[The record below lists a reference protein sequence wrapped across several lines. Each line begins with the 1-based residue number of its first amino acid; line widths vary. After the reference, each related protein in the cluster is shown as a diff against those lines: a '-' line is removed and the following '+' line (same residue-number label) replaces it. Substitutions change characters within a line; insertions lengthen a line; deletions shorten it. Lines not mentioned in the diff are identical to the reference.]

1 MPHVIAERYQLDRE
15 IGRGGMGAVWLG
27 HDLVLDRAVALKQV
41 GLLPGSDHAD
51 LERVRREARVSAM
64 LNHPNVVGV
73 FDLVSEADRHWLVME
88 YVDCETLADR
98 IRREGS
104 LPPDVIAPIV
114 AQAAQALAAAHA
126 AGIVH
131 RDVKPS
137 NILVC
142 ADGTVKL
149 GDFGIARTSADPTL
163 TQTGLV
169 TGSPGYMAPE
179 VASGR
184 TAGAAADVWSIGAT
198 VYHALVGRPPYET
211 GENLMAALYRLVNED
226 PPRTELAGW
235 LEPLLLATMHRDP
248 AGRWTSQQV
257 ATFLERGTVAA
268 PVPVAA
274 SGVEEPPP
282 QLPPT
287 HPATLPVEPPS
298 EPPLAEATQLLPAPR
313 RRLVAPL
320 LAAVL
325 MLLGIVLATWLL
337 NRDPGSPGAATP
349 ADSGRSPTTS
359 PTASTPPVQRPTAAG
374 MEAFVSNY
382 LATVV
387 RDPVVAWTKLT
398 QNFQTASGG
407 YQKYIAW
414 WGGLEKATV
423 GSIEADPEDLTVTYD
438 VRYDWAKHEGK
449 GKLKHDETTLELT
462 FTNGQYL
469 IDYEQS

>member
-27 HDLVLDRAVALKQV
+27 RDLVLERAVALKQV
-41 GLLPGSDHAD
+41 GLLPGSDRAD
-51 LERVRREARVSAM
+51 VERVRREARVSAM

-73 FDLVSEADRHWLVME
+73 FDLVSEAERHWLVME
-88 YVDCETLADR
+88 YVDCVTLADR
-98 IRREGS
+98 IRGEGS
-104 LPPDVIAPIV
+104 LSPDTLAPII
-114 AQAAQALAAAHA
+114 AQAAQALAAAHS

-142 ADGTVKL
+142 PDGSVKL
-149 GDFGIARTSADPTL
+149 GDFGIARTTADPTL

-198 VYHALVGRPPYET
+198 VYHALVGRPPYDT

-226 PPRTELAGW
+226 PPRTEVAGW
-235 LEPLLLATMHRDP
+235 MEPLLLATMHRDP
-248 AGRWTSQQV
+248 AGRWTSAQV
-257 ATFLERGTVAA
+257 ASFLERRPAM
-268 PVPVAA
+268 VP
-274 SGVEEPPP
+274 SGPPAGPRPAGPRPAGPPP
-282 QLPPT
+282 AGPP
-287 HPATLPVEPPS
+287 PAGAPPS
-298 EPPLAEATQLLPAPR
+298 DATRVLPAPR
-313 RRLVAPL
+313 RRVVAPL
-320 LAAVL
+320 LAAG
-325 MLLGIVLATWLL
+325 LLLVGIVLAAWLL
-337 NRDPGSPGAATP
+337 NRDPGSSPGGASPT
-349 ADSGRSPTTS
+349 DSGRSPTTS
-359 PTASTPPVQRPTAAG
+359 APTVQRPTAAG
-374 MEAFVSNY
+374 METFVDNY

-398 QNFQTASGG
+398 SNFQTASGG

-423 GSIEADPEDLTVTYD
+423 RSIEADPEDLTVTYD
-438 VRYDWAKHEGK
+438 VRYDWARHEGK
-449 GKLKHDETTLELT
+449 GKLRKDETTLELT
-462 FTNGQYL
+462 FADGQYL

>member
-27 HDLVLDRAVALKQV
+27 RDLVLERAVALKQV

-51 LERVRREARVSAM
+51 VERVRREARVSAM

-73 FDLVSEADRHWLVME
+73 FDLVSEAERHWLVME
-88 YVDCETLADR
+88 YVECETLADR
-98 IRREGS
+98 IRSEGS
-104 LPPDVIAPIV
+104 LSPNALAPIV

-142 ADGTVKL
+142 ADGSVKL
-149 GDFGIARTSADPTL
+149 GDFGIARTSGDPTL

-184 TAGAAADVWSIGAT
+184 TAGAAADVWSLGAT

-235 LEPLLLATMHRDP
+235 LEPLLLASMHRDP
-248 AGRWTSQQV
+248 AGRWTAAQV
-257 ATFLERGTVAA
+257 AAFLEHGPAMVPSGPLPGGPPPWAA
-268 PVPVAA
+268 PPSA
-274 SGVEEPPP
+274 SPPD
-282 QLPPT
+282 
-287 HPATLPVEPPS
+287 V
-298 EPPLAEATQLLPAPR
+298 ATQVLPAPR
-313 RRLVAPL
+313 RRVAAPL
-320 LAAVL
+320 LAAA
-325 MLLGIVLATWLL
+325 LLVVGIALAAWLL
-337 NRDPGSPGAATP
+337 NRDPSSPSGATP

-359 PTASTPPVQRPTAAG
+359 APSVQRPTAAG
-374 MEAFVSNY
+374 MERFVSDY

-387 RDPVVAWTKLT
+387 RDPVVAWTRLT
-398 QNFQTASGG
+398 PNFQTASGG
-407 YQKYIAW
+407 YQRYIAW
-414 WGGLEKATV
+414 WGGLEKATLR
-423 GSIEADPEDLTVTYD
+423 SIEADPVDLTVAYD
-438 VRYDWAKHEGK
+438 VRYDWAKGEGK
-449 GKLKHDETTLELT
+449 GKLRKDETTLELT
-462 FTNGQYL
+462 FIDGQYL

>member
-27 HDLVLDRAVALKQV
+27 RDLVLERAVALKQV
-41 GLLPGSDHAD
+41 GLLPGSDRAD
-51 LERVRREARVSAM
+51 VERVRREARVSAM

-73 FDLVSEADRHWLVME
+73 FDLVSEAERHWLVME

-98 IRREGS
+98 IRSEGS
-104 LPPDVIAPIV
+104 LSPDTLAPII
-114 AQAAQALAAAHA
+114 AQAAQALAAAHT

-142 ADGTVKL
+142 ADGSVKL
-149 GDFGIARTSADPTL
+149 GDFGIARSSGDPTL

-184 TAGAAADVWSIGAT
+184 TAGAAADVWSLGAT
-198 VYHALVGRPPYET
+198 VYHALVGRPPYDT

-226 PPRTELAGW
+226 PPRTEVAGW
-235 LEPLLLATMHRDP
+235 MEPLLLATMHRDP
-248 AGRWTSQQV
+248 AGRWTSAQV
-257 ATFLERGTVAA
+257 AAFLEHGQAM
-268 PVPVAA
+268 VP
-274 SGVEEPPP
+274 SGPPP
-282 QLPPT
+282 
-287 HPATLPVEPPS
+287 AGRPPS
-298 EPPLAEATQLLPAPR
+298 GPPPSGPPPDDATRVLPAPR
-313 RRLVAPL
+313 RRVAAPL
-320 LAAVL
+320 LAAS
-325 MLLGIVLATWLL
+325 LLLVGIVLAAWLL
-337 NRDPGSPGAATP
+337 NRDPGTSPGATP
-349 ADSGRSPTTS
+349 ADSGRSPSTS
-359 PTASTPPVQRPTAAG
+359 APAVQRPTTKG
-374 MEAFVSNY
+374 METFVSNY
-382 LATVV
+382 LVTVV

-398 QNFQTASGG
+398 SNFQTASGG

-423 GSIEADPEDLTVTYD
+423 HSIEADPEDLTVTYD
-438 VRYDWAKHEGK
+438 VRYDWAKGEGK
-449 GKLKHDETTLELT
+449 GKLKKDETTLELT
-462 FTNGQYL
+462 FADGQYL